1 MTTLTEDY
9 WLVDIIH
16 NNQQI
21 GDVSER
27 VRTLFT
33 VHITTDLLQSMHNQ
47 PQGAS
52 EWYHTERFVEMLEV
66 VQCVYAYSNI
76 KHESHLFME
85 MNRAAFMWYMFGVF
99 HLISVDSFVP
109 VTLVSV

>member
-33 VHITTDLLQSMHNQ
+33 VHITTDRSATEHAQSTSGGIRVVSYRRVCGDVGSSAMCLCLQ
-47 PQGAS
+47 
-52 EWYHTERFVEMLEV
+52 
-66 VQCVYAYSNI
+66 
-76 KHESHLFME
+76 
-85 MNRAAFMWYMFGVF
+85 
-99 HLISVDSFVP
+99 
-109 VTLVSV
+109 